1 MIVRVRI
8 SVERSHRRSRR
19 TARLR
24 RNALA
29 AVLLVAGALQ
39 AQPLPVTDPAF
50 LRAALIVSLY
60 DRLQADCRNNGGFDA
75 AQSASTD
82 RWQAA
87 HGVHAIRAR
96 MPELAAHASLERQV
110 KQGAE
115 AASARVLG
123 EKHEPCAAAVA
134 VTRLPDAQFATVA
147 PQLAASAATP
157 GATSADAAAP
167 DTATPRSP
175 APPVAQASASAA
187 LLSQID
193 SFGFDT
199 RPKLGVGGFVTLD
212 IFPVVLMKS
221 GEALTDVKGLGAPGG
236 LEAHKRAH
244 PEHWTRWRREG
255 GKLQLAKKKGWE
267 PLPFQTTY
275 ARLPDDLELDG
286 LYRDLEGSGTI
297 GVGGTQSVTAYDEYR
312 FSPDGT
318 VERTGGAGSSAQAGD
333 TTVTTGARREV
344 RHGRY
349 TVDGLTLEIRYQDGN
364 SEKRI
369 LIADPKDPGKA
380 IWLDGVGYVRRGA
393 RK

>member
-1 MIVRVRI
+1 MIVGIRI
-8 SVERSHRRSRR
+8 SVERLHRRSR
-19 TARLR
+19 TARLHR
-24 RNALA
+24 GALA
-29 AVLLVAGALQ
+29 ATLLVAGALQ
-39 AQPLPVTDPAF
+39 AQPLPVTDPVF

-60 DRLQADCRNNGGFDA
+60 DRLQADCRKNGGFDA
-75 AQSASTD
+75 AQSASTN

-87 HGVHAIRAR
+87 HGVQAIRAR

-123 EKHEPCAAAVA
+123 DKREPCAAAVA
-134 VTRLPDAQFATVA
+134 VTRLPEAQFATLA
-147 PQLAASAATP
+147 HQLAASAMTPATTAAGTATP
-157 GATSADAAAP
+157 DAAAP
-167 DTATPRSP
+167 HAP
-175 APPVAQASASAA
+175 APPALGASASTA

-212 IFPVVLMKS
+212 IYPVVLMKS
-221 GEALTDVKGLGAPGG
+221 GEALTDVKGLGMPGG
-236 LEAHKRAH
+236 LEAHRRAH

-275 ARLPDDLELDG
+275 ARLPDDLKLDG

-318 VERTGGAGSSAQAGD
+318 VERTGGAGSGAQAGD
-333 TTVTTGARREV
+333 STVTTSVHREV

-349 TVDGLTLEIRYQDGN
+349 AVDGLTLEIRYQDGS

-369 LIADPKDPGKA
+369 LIADPRDPGKA